1 MIQSKMQKL
10 FSSDRSWRK
19 ITFSELS
26 KMYITGFLKKF
37 AQGLI
42 GVFIPIYLLKS
53 GYSVQ
58 SIFLYFALLFS
69 FAAVF
74 NVFSAQLTARFGPKH
89 VMRIGFFLQFVT
101 ALLLSQF
108 SILPFP
114 ILLVSA
120 VHAASAS
127 FYWLP
132 YHVYFSKIKQSAHS
146 GTQVSW
152 LHTMEKIGGML
163 GPVLG
168 GVLATFF
175 GGATLFYAAAF
186 ILAVAIV
193 ILMLSPEP
201 TTTRQKI
208 SYKHLITLKDWRT
221 TVSLSAFFCEEAI
234 AVLVWPLFLVTVVFT
249 SSDYLRVGS
258 IVSIATI
265 FSTLVALP
273 LGKLL
278 DRLKG
283 RKVLNI
289 GAALNALLYLPR
301 IIVTGFGGALLVAV
315 LSEPASLI
323 HRLAYYKGY
332 YDSVDSFPG
341 QRVAYFARNEIV
353 SNTAG
358 AVVWF
363 GFTILAGHVSAYAVC
378 VVAFLVGAV
387 MSQAIRLERFS
398 ALR

>member
-1 MIQSKMQKL
+1 M
-10 FSSDRSWRK
+10 
-19 ITFSELS
+19 
-26 KMYITGFLKKF
+26 
-37 AQGLI
+37 
-42 GVFIPIYLLKS
+42 
-53 GYSVQ
+53 
-58 SIFLYFALLFS
+58 
-69 FAAVF
+69 
-74 NVFSAQLTARFGPKH
+74 
-89 VMRIGFFLQFVT
+89 
-101 ALLLSQF
+101 
-108 SILPFP
+108 
-114 ILLVSA
+114 
-120 VHAASAS
+120 
-127 FYWLP
+127 
-132 YHVYFSKIKQSAHS
+132 
-146 GTQVSW
+146 
-152 LHTMEKIGGML
+152 
-163 GPVLG
+163 
-168 GVLATFF
+168 
-175 GGATLFYAAAF
+175 
-186 ILAVAIV
+186 
-193 ILMLSPEP
+193 
-201 TTTRQKI
+201 
-208 SYKHLITLKDWRT
+208 
-221 TVSLSAFFCEEAI
+221 
-234 AVLVWPLFLVTVVFT
+234 WPLFLVTVVFT